1 MSENPGLNPLIWD
14 SQYTFPDLSDNLR
27 EGLREIKDP
36 ELGYDIIQLG
46 LIRNVTITENNAV
59 LKMILTTPFCP
70 YGPEM
75 LEQTRLKAEEV
86 LQRQTHMDLSFDPW
100 DFSMMEDG
108 APPEWG
114 LYG

>member
-1 MSENPGLNPLIWD
+1 MSEEPAINRVIWD
-14 SQYTFPDLSDNLR
+14 SQSEYPELSDRLR
-27 EGLREIKDP
+27 DALREIKDP

-46 LIRNVTITENNAV
+46 LVRNVNVNENNAI

-75 LEQTRLKAEEV
+75 LEQTRLKAEEI
-86 LQRQTHMDLSFDPW
+86 LQRETHMDLSFDPW

>member
-1 MSENPGLNPLIWD
+1 MSDNSFSQPLIWD
-14 SQYTFPDLSDNLR
+14 GQTDYPDLCDNLR
-27 EGLREIKDP
+27 EALREIKDP

-46 LIRNVTITENNAV
+46 LVRNVTITENNAMI
-59 LKMILTTPFCP
+59 KMILTTPFCP

-75 LEQTRLKAEEV
+75 LEQTRLKAEET
-86 LQRQTHMDLSFDPW
+86 LKRETHMDLSFDPW
-100 DFSMMEDG
+100 DFSMMEGG

>member
-1 MSENPGLNPLIWD
+1 MTENPGMNPLIWD
-14 SQYTFPDLSDNLR
+14 SQSNFPDLSDNLR
-27 EGLREIKDP
+27 EALREIKDP

-86 LQRQTHMDLSFDPW
+86 LQRETHMDLSFDPW

>member
-14 SQYTFPDLSDNLR
+14 SQSTFPDLSDNLR
-27 EGLREIKDP
+27 EALREIKDP

-75 LEQTRLKAEEV
+75 LEQTRLKAEDV
-86 LQRQTHMDLSFDPW
+86 LQRETHMDLSFDPW